1 MLEPNEDRNR
11 VLSSSSSRARPQSWQ
26 QSTASLCS
34 SGSRKSGGSG
44 ALHHRL
50 QRNVH
55 LKKGSNSNSRLQ
67 LYQQLQQHASHDVH
81 YRHHQN
87 QNSSALAT
95 FQARLCLGTEYLP
108 VYELSGGDYQPRPVT
123 STTTT
128 TSSSTSTST
137 SSLQQQPQQKPIST
151 VKKKKK
157 TKRKLDTLERMV
169 KQKQATRK
177 KKKRTIKRLTFL
189 RLTSRGIVF
198 SDVPSIK
205 LVDDEDIAAIAPQD
219 SARPFSPFRKLVTTT
234 SPKPSTPVQRTPS
247 VQRATIAW
255 ADLDHI
261 WLQKR
266 RMDLH
271 IKPQAQQ
278 QKEKQQLKSS
288 ESAALSVL
296 HLKFAATRDVHAF
309 ITAGL
314 AYGYFRSK
322 DLVFSGKSVA
332 AAADDDDDDDDDE
345 EQPCTSSTPSSS
357 SAAATAEDHLAAA
370 STKKQRSLLATLW
383 NRLKSSNGKAKDIS
397 ISSNSSRTSSISSSA
412 DGGFPDSTT
421 TEKEKEVEGGQKGA
435 GRNLRRH
442 LSTSAGACVRWASRH
457 LRAGRRQEY
466 SPAPS

>member
-1 MLEPNEDRNR
+1 
-11 VLSSSSSRARPQSWQ
+11 
-26 QSTASLCS
+26 
-34 SGSRKSGGSG
+34 
-44 ALHHRL
+44 
-50 QRNVH
+50 
-55 LKKGSNSNSRLQ
+55 
-67 LYQQLQQHASHDVH
+67 
-81 YRHHQN
+81 
-87 QNSSALAT
+87 
-95 FQARLCLGTEYLP
+95 
-108 VYELSGGDYQPRPVT
+108 
-123 STTTT
+123 
-128 TSSSTSTST
+128 
-137 SSLQQQPQQKPIST
+137 
-151 VKKKKK
+151 
-157 TKRKLDTLERMV
+157 
-169 KQKQATRK
+169 
-177 KKKRTIKRLTFL
+177 
-189 RLTSRGIVF
+189 
-198 SDVPSIK
+198 
-205 LVDDEDIAAIAPQD
+205 
-219 SARPFSPFRKLVTTT
+219 
-234 SPKPSTPVQRTPS
+234 
-247 VQRATIAW
+247 
-255 ADLDHI
+255 
-261 WLQKR
+261 
-266 RMDLH
+266 MDLH

-357 SAAATAEDHLAAA
+357 SAAATAENHLAAA